1 MNLALKLKIIVGYQ
15 SFCIFENKWKLINN
29 HNYIFRKENSTQ
41 HVLITVVDKIN
52 KALDKGRLM
61 IGVLLDLKKSLN
73 CADQIILLRKLYAHG
88 IRGSMHEC
96 LQAI

>member
-29 HNYIFRKENSTQ
+29 HNYIFGKENSTQ
-41 HVLITVVDKIN
+41 HVLITVVDKIT
-52 KALDKGRLM
+52 KALDKRRIM
-61 IGVLLDLKKSLN
+61 IGV
-73 CADQIILLRKLYAHG
+73 IELYAHG